1 MHSPLP
7 LTRDVVLIGGGH
19 THALVLRR
27 WGMTPLA
34 GVRLTL
40 INPGPTAA
48 YSGML
53 PGHVAGHYTRAALDI
68 DLVRLARFAN
78 ARLILG
84 RVTGIDR
91 DSRRVSVSNHVDV
104 AYDAASIDI
113 GITTE
118 LPAIEGFA
126 EHALGAKPLGVF
138 AAAWERYQND
148 ITQTSTQAQVAII
161 GGGVAGVE
169 LALAMMHRLR
179 AQGCHDPQVTVLD
192 SADNIMPGLG
202 HGAKSALLAHMKRL
216 GVTLKTGITV
226 KRITKT
232 VVALADGTTLP
243 AQFCIGAAKPR
254 PHGWLADTGLALS
267 DGFINVKPTLQA
279 ANDSLIY
286 AAGDCANLMASPRPK
301 AGVFAVREAPALYHN
316 LRAALTRGT
325 QLAYRPQRG
334 YLKLIST
341 GGKGAVAD
349 KFGLKLNG
357 GLLWKWKNHIDLKFM
372 RKFQDL
378 PAMPAPDLPSELADG
393 LREQL
398 TGAPL
403 CGGCGAKVG
412 SRALATVLADLP
424 APTRDDIL
432 PLPGGDDAALLRH
445 GGGQQVFT
453 TDHLRAFLPDPYRMA
468 KIAATH
474 AMGDILAMGARPQA
488 ALAQIILPRMSDK
501 MQIETLREIMAA
513 ATETFRAAGA
523 EVVGGHTSMG
533 AEMTLGFSVTG
544 LLSGPPIQ
552 NHGAVAGDVLILTK
566 PIGTGTILAAE
577 MQMKAQGDWVA
588 ACYDMMEHPLDIA
601 AEILTPVAHA
611 MTDVT
616 GFGLAGHCNAMMTG
630 SSTLA
635 QVRLADIPFLKGAET
650 LAEAGI
656 KSSIWQANR
665 DAIGPLDLPD
675 NAAATLL
682 FDPQTAGGLLAAI
695 PAHKAADCL
704 DRLTDAGEVA
714 AIIGQVVRGPA
725 GLSLT

>member
-27 WGMTPLA
+27 WAMAPLA
-34 GVRLTL
+34 GARLTL

-53 PGHVAGHYTRAALDI
+53 PGHVAGHYDKSALEI
-68 DLVRLARFAN
+68 DLIRLARFAG
-78 ARLILG
+78 ARLVLAAA
-84 RVTGIDR
+84 TGIDR
-91 DSRRVSVSNHVDV
+91 ENRLISIDGHADIG
-104 AYDAASIDI
+104 YDAASIDI

-118 LPAIEGFA
+118 LPEIAGFDK
-126 EHALGAKPLGVF
+126 HATGAKPLGIF
-138 AAAWERYQND
+138 AARWARFVAD
-148 ITQTSTQAQVAII
+148 IALHKTSAEVVVI
-161 GGGVAGVE
+161 GGGVAGIE
-169 LALAMMHRLR
+169 LALAMMYRLR
-179 AQGCHDPQVTVLD
+179 ASGCAEPRVTVLD
-192 SADNIMPGLG
+192 SAIKVLPGLG
-202 HGAKSALLAHMKRL
+202 TGAKAALRKHMQRL
-216 GVTLKTGITV
+216 GVGLMTGV
-226 KRITKT
+226 NVARIEPDAVT
-232 VVALADGTTLP
+232 LADGSVLRHG
-243 AQFCIGAAKPR
+243 FCIAAAKPR
-254 PHGWLADTGLALS
+254 PHSWLKGTGLALS

-279 ANDSLIY
+279 ANDPLIY
-286 AAGDCANLMASPRPK
+286 ATGDCANLMASPRPK
-301 AGVFAVREAPALYHN
+301 AGVFAVREAPVLYHN

-325 QLAYRPQRG
+325 QRAYRPQRG

-341 GGKGAVAD
+341 GGKGAIAD
-349 KFGLKLNG
+349 KFGLKLDG

-372 RKFQDL
+372 RKFHDL
-378 PAMPAPDLPSELADG
+378 PAMPKPDLPNELADG

-398 TGAPL
+398 TGTPL

-412 SRALATVLADLP
+412 SRALASVLADLP
-424 APTRDDIL
+424 APRRDDIL
-432 PLPGGDDAALLRH
+432 PLPGDDAALLRH

-468 KIAATH
+468 KIAAIH

-488 ALAQIILPRMSDK
+488 ALAQIILPQMREK
-501 MQIETLREIMAA
+501 MQIETLREIMVA

-533 AEMTLGFSVTG
+533 AEMTIGFSLSG

-552 NHGAVAGDVLILTK
+552 NRGAVAGDVLILTK

-577 MQMKAQGDWVA
+577 MQMKAPGDWVA

-601 AEILTPVAHA
+601 AKILTPVAHA
-611 MTDVT
+611 MTDIT

-630 SSTLA
+630 SNTLA
-635 QVRLADIPFLKGAET
+635 QLRLADIPFLEGAET

-656 KSSIWQANR
+656 RSSIWQANR

-675 NAAATLL
+675 SAAATLL

-704 DRLTDAGEVA
+704 ERLLDAGEVA
-714 AIIGQVVRGPA
+714 AVIGQVVRGPA